1 MAEQLPARTT
11 EPAPTADPAQ
21 ERRRRLIQ
29 IGLIAAAVVI
39 VVLIVGGVIL
49 AYQHPEGT
57 RVARDLAIILVA
69 VLSVAISSMVILLLY
84 QVMMLTLL
92 LRDEIKPL
100 LESIN
105 ETMNTLR
112 GTAAFVS
119 DNVVQPTIKVSS
131 AFAGVQR
138 ALKSLTGIRSS
149 VNPKQRKEQ

>member
-1 MAEQLPARTT
+1 MAEQLPPPTT
-11 EPAPTADPAQ
+11 EATPAPDPAQ
-21 ERRRRLIQ
+21 ARRKRLIQ
-29 IGLIAAAVVI
+29 VGLIAAAVVI
-39 VVLIVGGVIL
+39 IALIVGGVVL
-49 AYQHPEGT
+49 AYQHPAGT

-69 VLSVAISSMVILLLY
+69 LLSVAISIMVILLLY
-84 QVMMLTLL
+84 QVTMLTLL

-105 ETMNTLR
+105 VTTNTLR
-112 GTAAFVS
+112 GTAAFMS
-119 DNVVQPTIKVSS
+119 DNVVQPTIKVAG